1 MKLLDKYI
9 LKGFLVTF
17 FSTVVVLSFLM
28 SIGAVFKVIPYLAKG
43 VPWRPVLNIIGGMF
57 PEALSLSIP
66 ISLLVASLL
75 VFGRLSSDGETTA
88 MRACGFSM
96 WQIISSLMVTGVIFT
111 IICIINSGY
120 LAPYCHY
127 VRRSAIRKLVVE
139 SPVEMIEEGRFVDD
153 FAGMTFFVGKKE
165 GNKLTDIRIF
175 DNRNQSV
182 RRELT
187 ADSGFIDQEGLDII
201 IDMSK
206 VRIDPFFDDKP
217 GALYADNWLLR
228 IPDILED
235 TVYNKKA
242 SDINYFEIWEQVVNY
257 DIYHPDASE
266 DEVKSGKS
274 ELLTEISSRL
284 VLAFACLGFII
295 VGAPLGTQAHRKESN
310 LGILMSLIVAGLYYL
325 IFILFDSLR
334 GVPSVYPYISIWIPN
349 ILLFGLGTFLIL
361 HNN

>member
-96 WQIISSLMVTGVIFT
+96 WQIISSLMVTGVICT
-111 IICIINSGY
+111 IICILNSGY

-175 DNRNQSV
+175 DNRNQNVS
-182 RRELT
+182 RELT

-217 GALYADNWLLR
+217 GALYADNWLMR
-228 IPDILED
+228 IPDILQD
-235 TVYNKKA
+235 AVYNKKE
-242 SDINYFEIWEQVVNY
+242 SDMNYFEIWERVVNY
-257 DIYHPDASE
+257 DIYHPYASE
-266 DEVKSGKS
+266 DEAASRKS
-274 ELLTEISSRL
+274 EHLTEISARL
-284 VLAFACLGFII
+284 VLAFACLGFVM
-295 VGAPLGTQAHRKESN
+295 VGAPLGTQAHRKESS

-325 IFILFDSLR
+325 IFILFDSLS
-334 GVPSVYPYISIWIPN
+334 GVPSVYPYIAIWIPN
-349 ILLFGLGTFLIL
+349 VLLFSLGTFLIFK
-361 HNN
+361 NN